1 MIEIYKF
8 NIKSIEMQTLMN
20 NKVNNNKRIF
30 ICLKKISALIHEY
43 KRGNIFASILLALV
57 INKLILIKDAI
68 NLEIT
73 ETTQITETIEQI
85 YFMIG
90 NKINYLLYENICLID
105 KLNINKSSTIYMKLL
120 KDLLGNIS
128 NIPANIHED
137 LYINKVLTIE
147 NKEVLKGL
155 IENDMLPKIPD
166 HIMLKYRSIIC

>member
-1 MIEIYKF
+1 
-8 NIKSIEMQTLMN
+8 
-20 NKVNNNKRIF
+20 
-30 ICLKKISALIHEY
+30 
-43 KRGNIFASILLALV
+43 
-57 INKLILIKDAI
+57 
-68 NLEIT
+68 
-73 ETTQITETIEQI
+73 
-85 YFMIG
+85 MIG